1 MARLEHG
8 EHIGKTATL
17 RVGCAAV
24 IFDETGEKILL
35 TRRTDNGAWCLPGG
49 AMEVG
54 ESAAEACVREVW
66 EETAL
71 TVAVTRLIGVYS
83 TPHRITI
90 YNDGNRFQFVSFAFE
105 AQIVAGEPG
114 LSDEVTEVGFF
125 TRAEIDTINLMAN
138 HRERVDDAYARQAAA
153 FIR

>member
-8 EHIGKTATL
+8 ARIGKTAAL
-17 RVGCAAV
+17 HVGCAAI

-35 TRRTDNGAWCLPGG
+35 TRRADNGNWCLPGG
-49 AMEVG
+49 GMEAG
-54 ESAAEACVREVW
+54 ESAEEACIREVW
-66 EETAL
+66 EETGL

-105 AQIVAGEPG
+105 ARIVDGTPG

-125 TRAEIDTINLMAN
+125 TRAEIDAINLMEN

>member
-8 EHIGKTATL
+8 ERIGKTAAL
-17 RVGCAAV
+17 RVGCAAI

-35 TRRTDNGAWCLPGG
+35 TRRADNGAWCLPGG
-49 AMEVG
+49 GMETG
-54 ESAAEACVREVW
+54 ESAAEACIREIW
-66 EETAL
+66 EETGL
-71 TVAVTRLIGVYS
+71 TVVVTRLIGVYS
-83 TPHRITI
+83 SPHRITV

-125 TRAEIDTINLMAN
+125 TRTEIAAINLMAN
-138 HRERVDDAYARQAAA
+138 HRERVEDAYAQQAAA
-153 FIR
+153 FLR